1 MATQRPQKIRL
12 GDLRDAVNR
21 CIDGVTTISEA
32 IRMNNLLEE

>member
-1 MATQRPQKIRL
+1 MAKQCAQNIRL

-32 IRMNNLLEE
+32 IRINNLLEE